1 MNNTAIEV
9 VQVDNHG
16 ERGDHS
22 MQNLISRIIRG
33 SIAAGIMAVLL
44 PAVLAEKPGK
54 GVLQD
59 FEANNGTEG
68 EYYTQV
74 WNCTVDFDGKKVR
87 SGSRA
92 IKMETLENGGTVG
105 IKLVGNQGQ
114 VDLSKAKKITLWV
127 YDTQGDNTVELRLR
141 DANAN
146 GGSGMDGKAIWSA
159 EKARVNAWTKIEWN
173 LKDYPQVDGLDKS
186 KINSIEIYELQPGTY
201 YYDDLQVE

>member
-1 MNNTAIEV
+1 MK
-9 VQVDNHG
+9 QL
-16 ERGDHS
+16 RKW
-22 MQNLISRIIRG
+22 
-33 SIAAGIMAVLL
+33 SIAACLL
-44 PAVLAEKPGK
+44 ALLAPGLLAEKPAK

-68 EYYTQV
+68 EYYTQI
-74 WNCTVDFDGKKVR
+74 WNCTVDFDNRKVH

-105 IKLVGNQGQ
+105 IKLIGDQGQ
-114 VDLSKAKKITLWV
+114 VDLSKAKKISLWV

-146 GGSGMDGKAIWSA
+146 GGSGMDGKALWSGA
-159 EKARVNAWTKIEWN
+159 KARLNAWTKIEWN
-173 LKDYPQVDGLDKS
+173 LKDYPEVDGLDKS
-186 KINSIEIYELQPGTY
+186 KINAIEIYELQPGTY